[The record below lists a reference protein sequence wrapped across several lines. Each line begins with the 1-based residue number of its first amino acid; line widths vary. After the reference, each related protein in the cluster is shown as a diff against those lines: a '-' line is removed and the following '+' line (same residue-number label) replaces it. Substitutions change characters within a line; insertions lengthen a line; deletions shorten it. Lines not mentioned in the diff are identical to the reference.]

1 MSNDVR
7 KPQTSNR
14 DRKNKGVS
22 PEDAQKPFAL
32 YHAEHT
38 TPQSSSTGSRLALEP
53 LLGFYLQEREE
64 ERAKAAP
71 SQGSGTHASPVTAA
85 ECAVPMSAHTIGSWF
100 KGADWAHV
108 NTVAS
113 STWSSGEGSS
123 ADLIWSRP
131 SLLHLQRE
139 KGS

>member
-1 MSNDVR
+1 MSKDVR

-32 YHAEHT
+32 YHAEHP

-71 SQGSGTHASPVTAA
+71 SQGSGHPHLTCDRSRVRRTD
-85 ECAVPMSAHTIGSWF
+85 VSAH
-100 KGADWAHV
+100 
-108 NTVAS
+108 N
-113 STWSSGEGSS
+113 
-123 ADLIWSRP
+123 R
-131 SLLHLQRE
+131 LLVQR
-139 KGS
+139 G

>member
-1 MSNDVR
+1 MSKDVR

-71 SQGSGTHASPVTAA
+71 SQGSGHPRLTCDRSRVCRTD
-85 ECAVPMSAHTIGSWF
+85 VSAH
-100 KGADWAHV
+100 
-108 NTVAS
+108 N
-113 STWSSGEGSS
+113 
-123 ADLIWSRP
+123 R
-131 SLLHLQRE
+131 LLVQR
-139 KGS
+139 G